1 MSEEITASFGANLVS
16 VSSIIV
22 AAILWGTT
30 DAFMKFCSPPQVLK
44 NAGIVS
50 YFLSLLSKPS
60 YLLCLIFNQIGSIV
74 YYFSLAT
81 APLSLVS
88 PVVNTTKLL
97 VNVLV
102 GRTLGEPSFSW
113 RKTIGLVV
121 LFVGIQ
127 LQITA

>member
-1 MSEEITASFGANLVS
+1 MSEEITASFGASIVS
-16 VSSIIV
+16 TSSIIV

-44 NAGIVS
+44 NTGVVS
-50 YFLSLLSKPS
+50 YFLSLISKPS

-81 APLSLVS
+81 SPLSLVS
-88 PVVNTTKLL
+88 PVVNTTKVL

-102 GRTLGEPSFSW
+102 GRALGEPSFSW

-121 LFVGIQ
+121 LFAGIQ